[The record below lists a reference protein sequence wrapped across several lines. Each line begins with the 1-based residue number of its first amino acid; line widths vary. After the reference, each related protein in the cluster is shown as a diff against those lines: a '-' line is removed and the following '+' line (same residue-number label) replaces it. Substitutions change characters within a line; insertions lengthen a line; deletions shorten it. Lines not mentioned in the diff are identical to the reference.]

1 MTTRVDGGEGSRPSS
16 ESLAV
21 TLGMSFLTCRWR
33 GEHSPRGLGW
43 PRARDPWDGRSS
55 RSAGGDEG
63 AGLASAPPAGVAPFR
78 P

>member
-1 MTTRVDGGEGSRPSS
+1 MTMRVDGGEGSRPSS

-33 GEHSPRGLGW
+33 GEHSPRGAGLAQSQR
-43 PRARDPWDGRSS
+43 PVGRSS
-55 RSAGGDEG
+55 HSEGGDEG